1 MWKSK
6 KFIFIAVLAVLVLVG
21 SLAGVA
27 FAQTGSA
34 SEGSGKT
41 LSARV
46 AAILG
51 IDQQKVENAFA
62 QAQSEMREEALDN
75 YLKSLVDQGKITQA
89 QADQYKAWLKARPD
103 MAQYRQQLKDW
114 QQTRPGIPPELNEW
128 EQARPDI
135 PLPEHFGGHGGMKG
149 GGGCFF
155 GSW

>member
-1 MWKSK
+1 
-6 KFIFIAVLAVLVLVG
+6 VVVG
-21 SLAGVA
+21 GTIGGVA
-27 FAQTGSA
+27 LAQTGTGDDNQPEA
-34 SEGSGKT
+34 KYGVLLDKVCKIYQEKT
-41 LSARV
+41 GV
-46 AAILG
+46 A
-51 IDQQKVENAFA
+51 IDQAALQDAFT
-62 QAQSEMREEALDN
+62 QSQSEMQNEALDN
-75 YLKSLVDQGKITQA
+75 YLKNLVDQGKITQE